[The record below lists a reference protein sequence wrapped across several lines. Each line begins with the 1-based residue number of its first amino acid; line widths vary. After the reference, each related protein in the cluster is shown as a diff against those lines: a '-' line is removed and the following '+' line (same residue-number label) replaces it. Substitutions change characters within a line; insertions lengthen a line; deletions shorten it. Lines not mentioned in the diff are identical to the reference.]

1 MDDHYYGLDIEIV
14 GLSDKIGMVLSTV
27 IETIINLKPEEE
39 EVVAA
44 KEEIK

>member
-1 MDDHYYGLDIEIV
+1 
-14 GLSDKIGMVLSTV
+14 MVLSTV

-44 KEEIK
+44 KEEIKQQMLDELTDIKN